1 MNQMLKTN
9 IINFSFA
16 IICVLLFFFFPAGEL
31 KFETFITAIV
41 FLLILPVLYT
51 KIILHKTYKDLGF
64 VSWTLTLRDGF
75 FLVSTVVI
83 GGLLSFLV
91 VSFEWG
97 VQPYIMSLSGV
108 ILFNFSGFAIY
119 EIFFASVALF
129 LFTFFS
135 WGFVYSI
142 KCQNQIY
149 TFIAATLSFIVLLT
163 YFYNSVW
170 IILPM
175 LVPVFFV
182 PYIRDK
188 KNITYMF
195 LSVFIIALILDT
207 LIVKSFT

>member
-1 MNQMLKTN
+1 MNQILKIN
-9 IINFSFA
+9 IISFSFA
-16 IICVLLFFFFPAGEL
+16 ITCILLFLFFPAGEL

-41 FLLILPVLYT
+41 FLLILPILYT

-64 VSWTLTLRDGF
+64 TSWTLTVRDVF
-75 FLVSTVVI
+75 FLISTIVI
-83 GGLLSFLV
+83 GGLFSFLV
-91 VSFEWG
+91 VSFNWG
-97 VQPYIMSLSGV
+97 VQSYVTTLSDV

-119 EIFFASVALF
+119 EIFFASTALF

-135 WGFVYSI
+135 WGFVYFI
-142 KCQNQIY
+142 KCRKQIY
-149 TFIAATLSFIVLLT
+149 TFIAATLSFVSLLT

-175 LVPVFFV
+175 LVPIFFV
-182 PYIRDK
+182 SYIRDK

-207 LIVKSFT
+207 LIIKSIT

>member
-1 MNQMLKTN
+1 MNQILKTN

-149 TFIAATLSFIVLLT
+149 TFIVATLSFIVLLT

>member
-1 MNQMLKTN
+1 MNHILKTN
-9 IINFSFA
+9 IISFSFA
-16 IICVLLFFFFPAGEL
+16 IVCLVLFFFFPTGEL
-31 KFETFITAIV
+31 KFETFITAII

-64 VSWTLTLRDGF
+64 TSWTLILRDGF
-75 FLVSTVVI
+75 FLLSTVVV

-91 VSFEWG
+91 ISLQWG
-97 VQPYIMSLSGV
+97 VQSYLMSLSGV
-108 ILFNFSGFAIY
+108 MLFNFGAFAIY
-119 EIFFASVALF
+119 EIFFASTALF

-142 KCQNQIY
+142 KCRNQ
-149 TFIAATLSFIVLLT
+149 THSFIAATISFMTLLI

-170 IILPM
+170 VILPM

-188 KNITYMF
+188 KNIVYMF
-195 LSVFIIALILDT
+195 LAVFIIALILDT
-207 LIVKSFT
+207 LIIKSFA

>member
-1 MNQMLKTN
+1 MLKTN

>member
-1 MNQMLKTN
+1 MNQILKTN

-16 IICVLLFFFFPAGEL
+16 ITCILLFFFFPAGEL
-31 KFETFITAIV
+31 KLETFITSII
-41 FLLILPVLYT
+41 FLLILPILYV
-51 KIILHKTYKDLGF
+51 KIILHKTYRDLGF
-64 VSWTLTLRDGF
+64 ISWTLTLKDVF

-91 VSFEWG
+91 VSLEWG
-97 VQPYIMSLSGV
+97 VQSYIMSLSGV
-108 ILFNFSGFAIY
+108 ILFNFSGFAVY
-119 EIFFASVALF
+119 EIFFASTALF

-149 TFIAATLSFIVLLT
+149 TFIAATLSFMALLV

-175 LVPVFFV
+175 LVPVLFV

-207 LIVKSFT
+207 LIIKSFT